1 MRERDDHSMRLTV
14 LYLARL
20 REAFGRRQE
29 SVELADGATT
39 DDLIRTLRA
48 REGAWS
54 TELASGRAV
63 RVAVNQE
70 MCSGVAPLADGDEV
84 ALFPPV
90 TGG

>member
-1 MRERDDHSMRLTV
+1 MQLKV

-20 REAFGRRQE
+20 RETLGRSTEQLD
-29 SVELADGATT
+29 VPGAGTVAG
-39 DDLIRTLRA
+39 LLSLLRDRGGPWA
-48 REGAWS
+48 
-54 TELASGRAV
+54 TELAANRAV

-70 MCSGVAPLADGDEV
+70 MASSNAALRDGDEV